1 MNRLENA
8 ALEMMAEG
16 DQAEVLDEESSNVP
30 SLGDDHHNEKA
41 VCLNISDFLSKQLP
55 PREVMLSPW
64 LTRQS
69 LFMIYAWR
77 GIGKS
82 WLALSLAYAAACG
95 DIFLGWNAPKK
106 RRVVFI
112 DGELPAP
119 TLQERLSLIV
129 NSFDNEP
136 DIDGFKI
143 LTPDLQPRGIMPN
156 LSSSIGREMIDEH
169 LQECDLIIIDNLST
183 LCRGGKENEGESW
196 LPIQE
201 WALKHRAQGRS
212 IGFVHHAG
220 KGGTQ
225 RGTSR
230 KEDVLDTVISLRRP
244 PEYDSSEGARFELHF
259 EKARNLT
266 GDDAQPLEIELCSNG
281 TNIEWKFK
289 PASDVTLDR
298 IEALA
303 ADGASRQEI
312 MAETG
317 VSRFQL
323 KRMLDKARESGRII
337 AIPDGRKK

>member
-1 MNRLENA
+1 MTFQIVPANE
-8 ALEMMAEG
+8 EQQ
-16 DQAEVLDEESSNVP
+16 QAYQDVTGSDAPEPGNTCI
-30 SLGDDHHNEKA
+30 NEKA
-41 VCLNISDFLSKQLP
+41 VCLNINDFLRKQLP

-64 LTRQS
+64 LTMQS

-82 WLALSLAYAAACG
+82 WLALSLGYAAASG
-95 DIFLGWNAPKK
+95 SSFLGWNAPKK

-129 NSFDNEP
+129 NSYDNEP
-136 DIDGFKI
+136 DVNGFNI
-143 LTPDLQPRGIMPN
+143 LTPDLQPKGIMPN
-156 LSSSIGREMIDEH
+156 LSSPIGREMIDEH

-230 KEDVLDTVISLRRP
+230 KEDVLDAVIS
-244 PEYDSSEGARFELHF
+244 
-259 EKARNLT
+259 
-266 GDDAQPLEIELCSNG
+266 C
-281 TNIEWKFK
+281 
-289 PASDVTLDR
+289 
-298 IEALA
+298 
-303 ADGASRQEI
+303 
-312 MAETG
+312 
-317 VSRFQL
+317 
-323 KRMLDKARESGRII
+323 
-337 AIPDGRKK
+337 KKSQGCLQRG